1 MSPTAANLAA
11 AVQRTLDDLGIG
23 EYHVAGYS
31 LGARVAIQIADS
43 GRVRSVIAIAPD
55 GLGTPTERMQ
65 GYLALVAGRGMAMT
79 LAPAAGLLSMTPAG
93 RSVFFAG
100 SRTLPW
106 QLTPADARQLLT
118 EFAEAPASRQR
129 TGAGTFEVDTGLHRI
144 TGPVLILQ
152 GTAAAA
158 SQVIRYL
165 PVLPQAQLRWV
176 PGSHHVAPSDAPATV
191 TAQIVRF
198 LRRYP
203 LQP

>member
-1 MSPTAANLAA
+1 MLNSCSP
-11 AVQRTLDDLGIG
+11 G
-23 EYHVAGYS
+23 S
-31 LGARVAIQIADS
+31 LRHRDS
-43 GRVRSVIAIAPD
+43 
-55 GLGTPTERMQ
+55 
-65 GYLALVAGRGMAMT
+65 
-79 LAPAAGLLSMTPAG
+79 
-93 RSVFFAG
+93 
-100 SRTLPW
+100 SR
-106 QLTPADARQLLT
+106 
-118 EFAEAPASRQR
+118 R

-152 GTAAAA
+152 GTADPLT

-165 PVLPQAQLRWV
+165 PFLPQAQFRWV